1 MQFSCI
7 FFDIPQKSSTFA
19 DKLVRTCK
27 RAMCAMCAQITKST
41 GDMTTSFGYVRV
53 AAAVPHMRVAD
64 CQYNASE
71 IKKQITEAVQEG
83 VQVVCFPE
91 LSITGYTCADLFFTQ
106 QLQKDALSALEDVCT
121 FTRDLPIIVLVGA
134 PLKVDNN
141 LYNCAFVITDGEV
154 VGVVPKINLPNT
166 GEFYEKRW
174 FSSGRDV
181 LENNVN
187 SIRPRIPTIELWG
200 NDVPFGIDLLF
211 TTKDYSFGI
220 ELCEDL
226 WSPLPASTQLAIQ
239 GAEIIFNLSSSNC
252 VTGKHAF
259 RQRMITQ
266 QSARVHC
273 GYVYTSSGI
282 GESTTDIVFSGS
294 TYIAENGEMLEIG
307 ERFQMESSMIIS
319 EIDVERLRIDRQ
331 RNTNFTHDKHGQFR
345 HVQVAPLDEAI
356 GNEAIRR
363 EARDNGPL
371 HRHFTQTPFLPKKKE
386 SDEYCEDVLNLQ
398 VHGLLRRWQHTH
410 TESLVIGISGGLDST
425 LALIVSVLAADRLG
439 YNRSQVIGVT
449 MPGFGTSDRTYSN
462 AIAMME
468 ELGISIHEIPIRDM
482 ATQHLN
488 DIGHDLDNHD
498 ITYENAQ
505 ARIRTLV
512 LMDLANKYNG
522 LVVGTGD
529 MSELAL
535 GWATYCGDQMS
546 MYGVNAGVPKTL
558 VRYLVRYAAENIFG
572 ERLREILMDVI
583 DTPVSPELLPTDDEG
598 NIAQITE
605 DKVGPYELH
614 DFFLYYFLRYGFTRE
629 KIAFMA
635 SMAFD
640 GVYSEEAI
648 EHWLSLFM
656 RRFFTQQFKRS
667 CLPDGPKVVG
677 VSLSPRGDWRM
688 PSDVAI
694 N

>member
-1 MQFSCI
+1 
-7 FFDIPQKSSTFA
+7 
-19 DKLVRTCK
+19 
-27 RAMCAMCAQITKST
+27 
-41 GDMTTSFGYVRV
+41 MTTSFGYVRV
-53 AAAVPHMRVAD
+53 AAAVPQMRVAD

-71 IKKQITEAVQEG
+71 IKKQITEAIHEG
-83 VQVVCFPE
+83 VQVICFPE

-106 QLQKDALSALEDVCT
+106 QLQKDALAALEDVCA
-121 FTRDLPIIVLVGA
+121 FTRDLPIIVLIGA

-141 LYNCAFVITDGEV
+141 LYNCAFVMTDGDV
-154 VGVVPKINLPNT
+154 IGVVPKINLPNT

-200 NDVPFGIDLLF
+200 NDIPFGIDLLF
-211 TTKDYSFGI
+211 TTKDYCFGI

-294 TYIAENGEMLEIG
+294 TYIAENGDMLEIG
-307 ERFQMESSMIIS
+307 DRFQLESNMIIS

-331 RNTNFTHDKHGQFR
+331 RNTNFTHDKHGHYR
-345 HVQVAPLDEAI
+345 HIQVAPLERSLEDSSAYSLEFRDE
-356 GNEAIRR
+356 
-363 EARDNGPL
+363 GPL
-371 HRHFTQTPFLPKKKE
+371 HRHFTKTPFLPKKKE

-410 TESLVIGISGGLDST
+410 AESLVIGISGGLDST

-439 YNRSQVIGVT
+439 YSRSQVIGVT
-449 MPGFGTSDRTYSN
+449 MPSFGTSDRTYNN
-462 AIAMME
+462 AIQMME
-468 ELGISIHEIPIRDM
+468 ELGVSMHEIPIREM
-482 ATQHLN
+482 ATQHLQ
-488 DIGHDLDNHD
+488 DIGHDINTHD

-535 GWATYCGDQMS
+535 GWATYCGDHMS
-546 MYGVNAGVPKTL
+546 MYGVNAGIPKTL
-558 VRYLVRYAAENIFG
+558 VRYMVRYAAENIFA
-572 ERLREILMDVI
+572 ERLREILLDII
-583 DTPVSPELLPTDDEG
+583 DTPVSPELLPTDEEG

-614 DFFLYYFLRYGFTRE
+614 DFFMYYFLRYGFTRE

-640 GVYSEEAI
+640 GVYTNEVI
-648 EHWLSLFM
+648 NHWLGIFM

-688 PSDVAI
+688 PSDASVKV
-694 N
+694 

>member
-1 MQFSCI
+1 M
-7 FFDIPQKSSTFA
+7 K
-19 DKLVRTCK
+19 KH
-27 RAMCAMCAQITKST
+27 
-41 GDMTTSFGYVRV
+41 FGYVRV
-53 AAAVPHMRVAD
+53 AAAVPHLRVAD
-64 CQYNASE
+64 CQYNATE
-71 IKKQITEAVQEG
+71 IKKQITEAMQEG
-83 VQVVCFPE
+83 VEVVCFPE
-91 LSITGYTCADLFFTQ
+91 LSVTGYTCADLFFTQ
-106 QLQKDALSALEDVCT
+106 QLQKNALAALEDICAY
-121 FTRDLPIIVLVGA
+121 TRNLPIIVLVGA

-141 LYNCAFVITDGEV
+141 LYNCAFVMTDGEV

-181 LENNVN
+181 LEHNVN

-200 NDVPFGIDLLF
+200 SDVPFGIDLLF
-211 TTKDYSFGI
+211 ATKDYSFGI
-220 ELCEDL
+220 EICEDL

-252 VTGKHAF
+252 VTGKHEF

-294 TYIAENGEMLEIG
+294 TYIAENGDMLEIG
-307 ERFQMESSMIIS
+307 DRFQMESSMIIS

-331 RNTNFTHDKHGQFR
+331 RNTNFTHDKYGHYR
-345 HVQVAPLDEAI
+345 HIQVAPLDEAI
-356 GNEAIRR
+356 GDEAIGD
-363 EARDNGPL
+363 EARDKGPL
-371 HRHFTQTPFLPKKKE
+371 HRHFTKTPFLPKRKD
-386 SDEYCEDVLNLQ
+386 SDAYCEDVLNLQ

-410 TESLVIGISGGLDST
+410 AQSLVIGISGGLDST
-425 LALIVSVLAADRLG
+425 LALLVCVLAADRLG
-439 YNRSQVIGVT
+439 YHRSQIIGVT
-449 MPGFGTSDRTYSN
+449 MPGFGTSNRTYTN

-468 ELGISIHEIPIRDM
+468 QLGISIHEIPIRDI
-482 ATQHLN
+482 ATQHLQ
-488 DIGHDLDNHD
+488 DIGHDIDARD

-512 LMDLANKYNG
+512 LMDMANKYNG

-558 VRYLVRYAAENIFG
+558 VRYIVQYAAENIFG
-572 ERLREILMDVI
+572 EETRAILMDIVA
-583 DTPVSPELLPTDDEG
+583 TPVSPELLPTDEEG

-614 DFFLYYFLRYGFTRE
+614 DFFMYYFLRYGFTRE

-635 SMAFD
+635 GIAFEN
-640 GVYSEEAI
+640 VYEQEVI
-648 EHWLSLFM
+648 DHWLDVFM

-677 VSLSPRGDWRM
+677 VSLSPRGDLRM
-688 PSDVAI
+688 PSDV
-694 N
+694 NCTF

>member
-1 MQFSCI
+1 MN
-7 FFDIPQKSSTFA
+7 
-19 DKLVRTCK
+19 
-27 RAMCAMCAQITKST
+27 
-41 GDMTTSFGYVRV
+41 FGYVRV

-64 CQYNASE
+64 CQYNAAA
-71 IKKQITEAVQEG
+71 IKKQITEAVEEG
-83 VQVVCFPE
+83 VEVICFPE

-106 QLQKDALSALEDVCT
+106 QLQKDALCALEDVCAY
-121 FTRDLPIIVLVGA
+121 TRNLPIIVLVGA

-141 LYNCAFVITDGEV
+141 LYNCAFVMTDGDV

-200 NDVPFGIDLLF
+200 TDVPFGIDLLF
-211 TTKDYSFGI
+211 ATKDYSFGI
-220 ELCEDL
+220 EICEDL

-307 ERFQMESSMIIS
+307 ERFQMASSMIIS
-319 EIDVERLRIDRQ
+319 EIDVERMRIDRQ
-331 RNTNFTHDKHGQFR
+331 RNTNFTHDKHGHFR
-345 HVQVAPLDEAI
+345 HIQVAPLEAM
-356 GNEAIRR
+356 RQDDR
-363 EARDNGPL
+363 STGPV
-371 HRHFTQTPFLPKKKE
+371 HRHFTKTPFLPKKRDSE
-386 SDEYCEDVLNLQ
+386 DYCEDVLNLQ
-398 VHGLLRRWQHTH
+398 MHGLLHRWQHTKA
-410 TESLVIGISGGLDST
+410 ESLVIGISGGLDST

-439 YNRSQVIGVT
+439 YSRSQVLGVT
-449 MPGFGTSDRTYSN
+449 MPGFGTSGRTYNN
-462 AIAMME
+462 ALALME
-468 ELGISIHEIPIRDM
+468 ELGVSIHEVPIRDM
-482 ATQHLN
+482 ATQHLQ
-488 DIGHDLDNHD
+488 DIGHDLDTHD

-535 GWATYCGDQMS
+535 GWATYCGDHMS

-558 VRYLVRYAAENIFG
+558 VRYMVRYAAENIFG
-572 ERLREILMDVI
+572 ERLREILLDVI
-583 DTPVSPELLPTDDEG
+583 DTPVSPELLPTDEEG

-614 DFFLYYFLRYGFTRE
+614 DFFMYYYLRYGFTRE
-629 KIAFMA
+629 KIAYMA
-635 SMAFD
+635 CLAFE
-640 GVYSEEAI
+640 GMYSEEVI
-648 EHWLSLFM
+648 EHWLSVFM

-677 VSLSPRGDWRM
+677 VSLSPRGDLRM
-688 PSDVAI
+688 PSDVCI
-694 N
+694 

>member
-1 MQFSCI
+1 
-7 FFDIPQKSSTFA
+7 
-19 DKLVRTCK
+19 
-27 RAMCAMCAQITKST
+27 
-41 GDMTTSFGYVRV
+41 MTTNFGYVRV
-53 AAAVPHMRVAD
+53 AAAVPRMRVAD
-64 CQYNASE
+64 CQYNAEE
-71 IKKQITEAVQEG
+71 IKKQIIEATQEG

-91 LSITGYTCADLFFTQ
+91 LSLTGYTCADLFFTQ
-106 QLQKDALSALEDVCT
+106 QLQKDALNALEDVCAS
-121 FTRDLPIIVLVGA
+121 TRDLPIIVLVGA

-141 LYNCAFVITDGEV
+141 LYNCAFVMTDGEV
-154 VGVVPKINLPNT
+154 IGVVPKINLPNT

-187 SIRPRIPTIELWG
+187 SIHPRIPTIELWG

-211 TTKDYSFGI
+211 ATKDYSFGI
-220 ELCEDL
+220 EICEDL

-294 TYIAENGEMLEIG
+294 TYIAENGDMLEIG
-307 ERFQMESSMIIS
+307 DRFQLESSMIIS

-331 RNTNFTHDKHGQFR
+331 RNTNFTHDKHGHYR
-345 HVQVAPLDEAI
+345 HINVAPLEAEN
-356 GNEAIRR
+356 G
-363 EARDNGPL
+363 GPL
-371 HRHFTQTPFLPKKKE
+371 HRHFTKTPFLPKRKE
-386 SDEYCEDVLNLQ
+386 SLEYCEDVLNLQ

-410 TESLVIGISGGLDST
+410 AESLVIGISGGLDST

-439 YNRSQVIGVT
+439 YSRSQVIGAT
-449 MPGFGTSDRTYSN
+449 MPGFGTSGRTYNN
-462 AIAMME
+462 ALAMME
-468 ELGISIHEIPIRDM
+468 ELGVSIHEIPIREM
-482 ATQHLN
+482 AIQHLN
-488 DIGHDLDNHD
+488 DIGHDLNNHD

-512 LMDLANKYNG
+512 LMDMANKYNG

-535 GWATYCGDQMS
+535 GWATYCGDHMS

-572 ERLREILMDVI
+572 ERLREILLDVI
-583 DTPVSPELLPTDDEG
+583 DTPVSPELLPTDDNG

-614 DFFLYYFLRYGFTRE
+614 DFFMYYFLRYGFTRE
-629 KIAFMA
+629 KIAYMA
-635 SMAFD
+635 TIAFD
-640 GVYSEEAI
+640 GQYTEEEI
-648 EHWLSLFM
+648 KHWLGMFM
-656 RRFFTQQFKRS
+656 RRFYTQQFKRS

-677 VSLSPRGDWRM
+677 VSLSPRGDLRM
-688 PSDVAI
+688 PSDASIIV
-694 N
+694 

>member
-1 MQFSCI
+1 MA
-7 FFDIPQKSSTFA
+7 TN
-19 DKLVRTCK
+19 
-27 RAMCAMCAQITKST
+27 
-41 GDMTTSFGYVRV
+41 FGYVRV

-64 CQYNASE
+64 CKYNASQ
-71 IKKQITEAVQEG
+71 IKEQITEAVREG
-83 VQVVCFPE
+83 VDVVCFPE

-106 QLQKDALSALEDVCT
+106 QLQKNALSMLEEVCAY
-121 FTRDLPIIVLVGA
+121 TRNLPIIVLVGA

-141 LYNCAFVITDGEV
+141 LYNCAFVMTDGEV

-181 LENNVN
+181 LEHTSN

-211 TTKDYSFGI
+211 TTNHYSFGI

-294 TYIAENGEMLEIG
+294 TYIAENGDMLEIG

-371 HRHFTQTPFLPKKKE
+371 HRHFTKTPFLPKRKE
-386 SDEYCEDVLNLQ
+386 SVEYCEDVLNLQ
-398 VHGLLRRWQHTH
+398 MHGLLRRWQHTH
-410 TESLVIGISGGLDST
+410 VDSLIIGISGGLDST

-439 YNRSQVIGVT
+439 YSRSQVIGVT
-449 MPGFGTSDRTYSN
+449 MPGFGTSNRTYHN
-462 AIAMME
+462 ALAMME
-468 ELGISIHEIPIRDM
+468 ELGISMHEVPIRDM
-482 ATQHLN
+482 TIQHLN
-488 DIGHDLDNHD
+488 DIHHDIDARD

-512 LMDLANKYNG
+512 LMDMANKYNG

-535 GWATYCGDQMS
+535 GWATYNGDHMS
-546 MYGVNAGVPKTL
+546 MYGVNAGIPKTL
-558 VRYLVRYAAENIFG
+558 VRYMVRYAAENIFS
-572 ERLREILMDVI
+572 ERMREILLDVI
-583 DTPVSPELLPTDDEG
+583 DTPVSPELLPTDNEG

-614 DFFLYYFLRYGFTRE
+614 DFFMYYFLRYGFTNE
-629 KIAFMA
+629 KIAYMA
-635 SMAFD
+635 TIAFD
-640 GVYSEEAI
+640 GQYTEEEI
-648 EHWLSLFM
+648 KHWLGIFM
-656 RRFFTQQFKRS
+656 RRFYTQQFKRS

-677 VSLSPRGDWRM
+677 VSLSPRGDLRM
-688 PSDVAI
+688 PSDASIIV
-694 N
+694 

>member
-1 MQFSCI
+1 
-7 FFDIPQKSSTFA
+7 
-19 DKLVRTCK
+19 
-27 RAMCAMCAQITKST
+27 
-41 GDMTTSFGYVRV
+41 MTTSFGYVRV
-53 AAAVPHMRVAD
+53 AAAVPQMRVAD

-71 IKKQITEAVQEG
+71 IKKQITEAIHEG
-83 VQVVCFPE
+83 VQVICFPE

-106 QLQKDALSALEDVCT
+106 QLQKDALAALEDVCA

-141 LYNCAFVITDGEV
+141 LYNCAFVMTDGDV
-154 VGVVPKINLPNT
+154 IGVVPKINLPNT

-200 NDVPFGIDLLF
+200 NDIPFGIDLLF
-211 TTKDYSFGI
+211 TTKDYCFGI

-294 TYIAENGEMLEIG
+294 TYIAENGDMLEIG
-307 ERFQMESSMIIS
+307 DRFQLESNMIIS

-331 RNTNFTHDKHGQFR
+331 RNTNFTHDKHGHYR
-345 HVQVAPLDEAI
+345 HIQVAPLERSLEDGSAYSLEFRDE
-356 GNEAIRR
+356 
-363 EARDNGPL
+363 GPL
-371 HRHFTQTPFLPKKKE
+371 HRHFTKTPFLPNKKE

-410 TESLVIGISGGLDST
+410 AESLVIGISGGLDST

-439 YNRSQVIGVT
+439 YSRSQVIGVT
-449 MPGFGTSDRTYSN
+449 MPGFGTSDRTYNN
-462 AIAMME
+462 AIQMME
-468 ELGISIHEIPIRDM
+468 ELGVSMHEIPIREM
-482 ATQHLN
+482 ATQHLQ
-488 DIGHDLDNHD
+488 DIGHDINTHD

-535 GWATYCGDQMS
+535 GWATYCGDHMS
-546 MYGVNAGVPKTL
+546 MYGVNAGIPKTL
-558 VRYLVRYAAENIFG
+558 VRYIVRYAAENIFA
-572 ERLREILMDVI
+572 ERLREILLDII
-583 DTPVSPELLPTDDEG
+583 DTPVSPELLPTDEEG

-614 DFFLYYFLRYGFTRE
+614 DFFMYYFLRYGFTRE

-640 GVYSEEAI
+640 GVYTNEVI
-648 EHWLSLFM
+648 NHWLDVFM

-688 PSDVAI
+688 PSDASVKV
-694 N
+694 

>member
-1 MQFSCI
+1 M
-7 FFDIPQKSSTFA
+7 KTN
-19 DKLVRTCK
+19 
-27 RAMCAMCAQITKST
+27 
-41 GDMTTSFGYVRV
+41 FGYVRV
-53 AAAVPHMRVAD
+53 AAAVPQMRVAD
-64 CQYNASE
+64 CHYNATE
-71 IKKQITEAVQEG
+71 IKQQISAAQQEG
-83 VQVVCFPE
+83 VEVVCFPE

-106 QLQKDALSALEDVCT
+106 QLQKDALSALENVCAY
-121 FTRDLPIIVLVGA
+121 TRNLPIIVIVGA

-141 LYNCAFVITDGEV
+141 LYNCAFVMTDGEV

-181 LENNVN
+181 LEHNVN
-187 SIRPRIPTIELWG
+187 SIRPRIPTVELWG

-211 TTKDYSFGI
+211 ATKDYSFGI
-220 ELCEDL
+220 EICEDL

-239 GAEIIFNLSSSNC
+239 GAEIIFNPSSSNC
-252 VTGKHAF
+252 VTGKHTF

-294 TYIAENGEMLEIG
+294 TYIAENGDMLEIG

-331 RNTNFTHDKHGQFR
+331 RNTNFTHDKHGHYR
-345 HVQVAPLDEAI
+345 HIQVAPLERISENGSAYSLEFRGD
-356 GNEAIRR
+356 
-363 EARDNGPL
+363 GPL
-371 HRHFTQTPFLPKKKE
+371 HRHFTKTPFLPKKKE
-386 SDEYCEDVLNLQ
+386 SEAYCEDVFNLQ
-398 VHGLLRRWQHTH
+398 VHGLLRRWKHTH
-410 TESLVIGISGGLDST
+410 AESLVIGISGGLDST
-425 LALIVSVLAADRLG
+425 LALLVCVLAADRLG
-439 YNRSQVIGVT
+439 YHREQVIGVT
-449 MPGFGTSDRTYSN
+449 MPGFGTSGRTYNN
-462 AIAMME
+462 AIALME
-468 ELGISIHEIPIRDM
+468 QLGISIHEIPIREM
-482 ATQHLN
+482 ATQHLQ
-488 DIGHDLDNHD
+488 DIGHDINQHD

-512 LMDLANKYNG
+512 LMDMANKYNG

-558 VRYLVRYAAENIFG
+558 VRYMVHYAAENLFG
-572 ERLREILMDVI
+572 EEIRNILLDII
-583 DTPVSPELLPTDDEG
+583 DTPVSPELLPTDENG

-614 DFFLYYFLRYGFTRE
+614 DFFMYYFLRYGFTRE
-629 KIAFMA
+629 KISFMA
-635 SMAFD
+635 GIAFD
-640 GVYSEEAI
+640 DVYEQEVI
-648 EHWLSLFM
+648 DHWLDVFM
-656 RRFFTQQFKRS
+656 RRFITQQFKRS

-688 PSDVAI
+688 PSDASFSV
-694 N
+694 

>member
-1 MQFSCI
+1 M
-7 FFDIPQKSSTFA
+7 KTN
-19 DKLVRTCK
+19 
-27 RAMCAMCAQITKST
+27 
-41 GDMTTSFGYVRV
+41 FGYVRV
-53 AAAVPHMRVAD
+53 AAAVPQMRVAD
-64 CQYNASE
+64 CHYNATE
-71 IKKQITEAVQEG
+71 IKQQISAAQQEG
-83 VQVVCFPE
+83 VEVVCFPE

-106 QLQKDALSALEDVCT
+106 QLQKDALSALENVCAY
-121 FTRDLPIIVLVGA
+121 TRNLPIIVIVGA

-141 LYNCAFVITDGEV
+141 LYNCAFVMTDGEV

-181 LENNVN
+181 LEHNVN
-187 SIRPRIPTIELWG
+187 SIRPRIPTVELWG

-211 TTKDYSFGI
+211 ATKDYSFGI
-220 ELCEDL
+220 EICEDL

-239 GAEIIFNLSSSNC
+239 GAEIIFNPSSSNC
-252 VTGKHAF
+252 VTGKHTF

-294 TYIAENGEMLEIG
+294 TYIAENGDMLEIG

-331 RNTNFTHDKHGQFR
+331 RNTNFTHDKHGHYR
-345 HVQVAPLDEAI
+345 HIQVAPLERISEDGSAYSLEFR
-356 GNEAIRR
+356 GE
-363 EARDNGPL
+363 GPL
-371 HRHFTQTPFLPKKKE
+371 HRHFTKTPFLPKKKE
-386 SDEYCEDVLNLQ
+386 SEAYCEDVFNLQ
-398 VHGLLRRWQHTH
+398 VHGLLRRWKHTH
-410 TESLVIGISGGLDST
+410 AESLVIGISGGLDST
-425 LALIVSVLAADRLG
+425 LALLVCVLAADRLG
-439 YNRSQVIGVT
+439 YHREQVIGVT
-449 MPGFGTSDRTYSN
+449 MPGFGTSGRTYNN
-462 AIAMME
+462 AIALME
-468 ELGISIHEIPIRDM
+468 QLGISIHEIPIREM
-482 ATQHLN
+482 ATQHLQ
-488 DIGHDLDNHD
+488 DIGHDINQHD

-512 LMDLANKYNG
+512 LMDMANKYNG

-558 VRYLVRYAAENIFG
+558 VRYMVHYAAENLFG
-572 ERLREILMDVI
+572 EEIRNILLDII
-583 DTPVSPELLPTDDEG
+583 DTPVSPELLPTDENG

-614 DFFLYYFLRYGFTRE
+614 DFFMYYFLRYGFTRE
-629 KIAFMA
+629 KISFMA
-635 SMAFD
+635 GIAFED
-640 GVYSEEAI
+640 VYEQEVI
-648 EHWLSLFM
+648 DHWLGVFM

-688 PSDVAI
+688 PSDASF
-694 N
+694 

>member
-1 MQFSCI
+1 M
-7 FFDIPQKSSTFA
+7 KTH
-19 DKLVRTCK
+19 
-27 RAMCAMCAQITKST
+27 
-41 GDMTTSFGYVRV
+41 FGYVRV

-64 CQYNASE
+64 CQYNAAE
-71 IKKQITEAVQEG
+71 IKKQITEAVHEG
-83 VQVVCFPE
+83 VEVVCFPE

-106 QLQKDALSALEDVCT
+106 QLQKNALAALEDVCAY
-121 FTRDLPIIVLVGA
+121 TRDLPIIVLVGA

-141 LYNCAFVITDGEV
+141 LYNCAFVMTDGEV

-181 LENNVN
+181 LEHNVN

-200 NDVPFGIDLLF
+200 NEVPFGIDLLF
-211 TTKDYSFGI
+211 ATKDYSFGI
-220 ELCEDL
+220 EICEDL

-252 VTGKHAF
+252 VTGKHEF

-294 TYIAENGEMLEIG
+294 TYIAENGDMLEIG
-307 ERFQMESSMIIS
+307 DRFQMESSMIIS

-331 RNTNFTHDKHGQFR
+331 RNTNFTHDKYGHYR
-345 HVQVAPLDEAI
+345 HIQVAPLDEEIGDGAI
-356 GNEAIRR
+356 GK
-363 EARDNGPL
+363 GPL
-371 HRHFTQTPFLPKKKE
+371 HRHFTKTPFLPKRKD
-386 SDEYCEDVLNLQ
+386 SDLYCEDVLNLQ
-398 VHGLLRRWQHTH
+398 TYGLLRRWQHTH
-410 TESLVIGISGGLDST
+410 AQSLVIGISGGLDST
-425 LALIVSVLAADRLG
+425 LALLVCVLAADRLG
-439 YNRSQVIGVT
+439 YHRSQIIGVT
-449 MPGFGTSDRTYSN
+449 MPGFGTSNRTYNN
-462 AIAMME
+462 AIALME
-468 ELGISIHEIPIRDM
+468 QLGISIHEIPIRDM

-488 DIGHDLDNHD
+488 DIGHDIDARD

-512 LMDLANKYNG
+512 LMDMANKYNG

-558 VRYLVRYAAENIFG
+558 VRYIVQYAAENIFG
-572 ERLREILMDVI
+572 DETRAILTDIVA
-583 DTPVSPELLPTDDEG
+583 TPVSPELLPTDEEG

-614 DFFLYYFLRYGFTRE
+614 DFFMYYFLRYGFTRE

-635 SMAFD
+635 GIAFEN
-640 GVYSEEAI
+640 VYEQEVI
-648 EHWLSLFM
+648 DHWLDVFM
-656 RRFFTQQFKRS
+656 HRFFTQQFKRS

-677 VSLSPRGDWRM
+677 VSLSPRGDLRM
-688 PSDVAI
+688 PSDV
-694 N
+694 NCLF

>member
-1 MQFSCI
+1 
-7 FFDIPQKSSTFA
+7 
-19 DKLVRTCK
+19 
-27 RAMCAMCAQITKST
+27 
-41 GDMTTSFGYVRV
+41 MTTNFGYVRV

-64 CQYNASE
+64 CQYNAAE

-83 VQVVCFPE
+83 VEVVCFPE

-106 QLQKDALSALEDVCT
+106 QLQKDALSALEEVCA
-121 FTRDLPIIVLVGA
+121 FTRNLPIIVLIGA

-141 LYNCAFVITDGEV
+141 LYNCAFVMTDGDV
-154 VGVVPKINLPNT
+154 VGVVPKVNLPNT

-211 TTKDYSFGI
+211 TTRNYSFGI
-220 ELCEDL
+220 EICEDL

-252 VTGKHAF
+252 VTGKHTF

-307 ERFQMESSMIIS
+307 ERFQMNSSMIIS

-331 RNTNFTHDKHGQFR
+331 RNTNFTHDKHGHYR
-345 HVQVAPLDEAI
+345 HIHVAPLERSIEDGSAYSL
-356 GNEAIRR
+356 
-363 EARDNGPL
+363 EARGEGPM
-371 HRHFTQTPFLPKKKE
+371 HRHFTKTPFLPKKKE
-386 SDEYCEDVLNLQ
+386 SDDYCEDVLNLQ

-410 TESLVIGISGGLDST
+410 AESLVIGISGGLDST

-449 MPGFGTSDRTYSN
+449 MPGFGTSDRTYQN
-462 AIAMME
+462 ALAMME
-468 ELGISIHEIPIRDM
+468 ELGVSIHEVPIRDM
-482 ATQHLN
+482 ATQHLH
-488 DIGHDLDNHD
+488 DIGHDLQNHD

-512 LMDLANKYNG
+512 LMNLANKYNG

-535 GWATYCGDQMS
+535 GWATYCGDHMS

-558 VRYLVRYAAENIFG
+558 VRYMVRYAAENIFG

-583 DTPVSPELLPTDDEG
+583 ATPVSPELLPTDEEG

-614 DFFLYYFLRYGFTRE
+614 DFFMYYYLRYGFTRE
-629 KIAFMA
+629 KIAYMA
-635 SMAFD
+635 TLAFD
-640 GVYSEEAI
+640 GVYTEEVI
-648 EHWLSLFM
+648 QHWLSVFM

-677 VSLSPRGDWRM
+677 VSLSPRGDLRM

>member
-1 MQFSCI
+1 M
-7 FFDIPQKSSTFA
+7 
-19 DKLVRTCK
+19 
-27 RAMCAMCAQITKST
+27 
-41 GDMTTSFGYVRV
+41 TSFGYVRV

-141 LYNCAFVITDGEV
+141 LYNCAFVMTDGEV

-345 HVQVAPLDEAI
+345 HVQVAPLELGLEDGATRLQD
-356 GNEAIRR
+356 A
-363 EARDNGPL
+363 ALLDNGRPMGYGEGPL
-371 HRHFTQTPFLPKKKE
+371 HRHFTQTPFLPKKKD

-425 LALIVSVLAADRLG
+425 LALIISVLAADRLG

-462 AIAMME
+462 ALAMME
-468 ELGISIHEIPIRDM
+468 ELGISIHEISIRDM
-482 ATQHLN
+482 AIQHLN

-572 ERLREILMDVI
+572 ERLRDILMDVI

-648 EHWLSLFM
+648 EHWLSVFM
-656 RRFFTQQFKRS
+656 HRFFTQQFKRS

>member
-1 MQFSCI
+1 
-7 FFDIPQKSSTFA
+7 
-19 DKLVRTCK
+19 
-27 RAMCAMCAQITKST
+27 
-41 GDMTTSFGYVRV
+41 MTTSFGYVRV

-71 IKKQITEAVQEG
+71 IKKQITEAVKEG

-106 QLQKDALSALEDVCT
+106 QLQKDALIALEDVCA
-121 FTRDLPIIVLVGA
+121 FTRDLPIIILVGA

-141 LYNCAFVITDGEV
+141 LYNCAFVMTDGEV
-154 VGVVPKINLPNT
+154 IGVVPKINLPNT

-211 TTKDYSFGI
+211 TTRDYSFGI
-220 ELCEDL
+220 EICEDL

-252 VTGKHAF
+252 VTGKHIF

-331 RNTNFTHDKHGQFR
+331 RNTNFTHDKHGHYR
-345 HVQVAPLDEAI
+345 HINVAPLELGLEDT
-356 GNEAIRR
+356 
-363 EARDNGPL
+363 RDTSYNLELRGEGPL
-371 HRHFTQTPFLPKKKE
+371 HRHFTKTPFLPKKKE
-386 SDEYCEDVLNLQ
+386 SDAYCEDVLNLQ
-398 VHGLLRRWQHTH
+398 VHGLLRRWEHTKA
-410 TESLVIGISGGLDST
+410 ESLVVGISGGLDST
-425 LALIVSVLAADRLG
+425 LALIVSILAADRLG
-439 YNRSQVIGVT
+439 YSRSQVIGVT
-449 MPGFGTSDRTYSN
+449 MPGFGTSDRTYNN
-462 AIAMME
+462 AIEMME
-468 ELGISIHEIPIRDM
+468 ELGISIHEIPIREM
-482 ATQHLN
+482 ATQHLS
-488 DIGHDLDNHD
+488 DIGHDINNHD

-512 LMDLANKYNG
+512 LMDMANKYNG

-535 GWATYCGDQMS
+535 GWATYCGDHMS

-558 VRYLVRYAAENIFG
+558 VRYMVRYAAENIFG

-583 DTPVSPELLPTDDEG
+583 DTPVSPELLPTDDNG

-635 SMAFD
+635 SIAFD
-640 GVYSEEAI
+640 GVYSEEVI
-648 EHWLSLFM
+648 NRWLDVFM
-656 RRFFTQQFKRS
+656 RRFFTHQFKRS

-677 VSLSPRGDWRM
+677 VSLSPRGDLRM

>member
-1 MQFSCI
+1 MN
-7 FFDIPQKSSTFA
+7 TN
-19 DKLVRTCK
+19 
-27 RAMCAMCAQITKST
+27 
-41 GDMTTSFGYVRV
+41 FGYVRV

-83 VQVVCFPE
+83 VEVVCFPE

-106 QLQKDALSALEDVCT
+106 QLQRDALTALEEVCAY
-121 FTRDLPIIVLVGA
+121 TRNLPIIVLVGA

-141 LYNCAFVITDGEV
+141 LYNCAFVFTDGDV

-181 LENNVN
+181 LEHNVN

-200 NDVPFGIDLLF
+200 TDVPFGIDLLF
-211 TTKDYSFGI
+211 ATKDYSFGI
-220 ELCEDL
+220 EICEDL

-239 GAEIIFNLSSSNC
+239 GAEIIFNPSSSNC
-252 VTGKHAF
+252 VTGKHQF

-294 TYIAENGEMLEIG
+294 TYIAENGEMLKIG
-307 ERFQMESSMIIS
+307 DRFQMDSSMIIS

-331 RNTNFTHDKHGQFR
+331 RNTNFTHDKHGHYR
-345 HVQVAPLDEAI
+345 HIQVAPLERSLEDGASAYGLEFKSK
-356 GNEAIRR
+356 E
-363 EARDNGPL
+363 GPW
-371 HRHFTQTPFLPKKKE
+371 HRHFTKTPFLPKRQN
-386 SDEYCEDVLNLQ
+386 SDEYCEDVLSLQ
-398 VHGLLRRWQHTH
+398 ANGLLRRWQHTH
-410 TESLVIGISGGLDST
+410 AESLVIGISGGLDST
-425 LALIVSVLAADRLG
+425 LALLVCVLAADRLG
-439 YNRSQVIGVT
+439 YRREQVIGVT
-449 MPGFGTSDRTYSN
+449 MPGFGTSNRTYSN
-462 AIAMME
+462 AIALME
-468 ELGISIHEIPIRDM
+468 QLGVSIHEIPIRDM
-482 ATQHLN
+482 ATQHLQ
-488 DIGHDLDNHD
+488 DIGHDINQHD

-512 LMDLANKYNG
+512 LMDMANKYNG

-546 MYGVNAGVPKTL
+546 MYGVNAGIPKTL
-558 VRYLVRYAAENIFG
+558 VRYIVQYAAENIFG
-572 ERLREILMDVI
+572 EETRKILLDIV
-583 DTPVSPELLPTDDEG
+583 DTPVSPELLPTDEEG

-635 SMAFD
+635 GIAFE
-640 GVYSEEAI
+640 GVYEQDVI
-648 EHWLSLFM
+648 EHWLGVFM

-688 PSDVAI
+688 PSDVAAPGGL
-694 N
+694 

>member
-1 MQFSCI
+1 M
-7 FFDIPQKSSTFA
+7 KTH
-19 DKLVRTCK
+19 
-27 RAMCAMCAQITKST
+27 
-41 GDMTTSFGYVRV
+41 FGYVRV

-64 CQYNASE
+64 CQYNATE
-71 IKKQITEAVQEG
+71 IKKQITEAMQEG
-83 VQVVCFPE
+83 VEVVCFPE

-106 QLQKDALSALEDVCT
+106 QLQKNALAALEDICAY
-121 FTRDLPIIVLVGA
+121 TRNLPIIVLVGA

-141 LYNCAFVITDGEV
+141 LYNCAFVMTDGEV

-181 LENNVN
+181 LEHNVN

-211 TTKDYSFGI
+211 ATKDYSFGI
-220 ELCEDL
+220 EICEDL

-252 VTGKHAF
+252 VTGKHEF

-294 TYIAENGEMLEIG
+294 TYIAENGDMLEIG
-307 ERFQMESSMIIS
+307 DRFQMESSMIIS

-331 RNTNFTHDKHGQFR
+331 RNTNFTHDKYGHYR
-345 HVQVAPLDEAI
+345 HIQVAPLESLES
-356 GNEAIRR
+356 NEYRGER
-363 EARDNGPL
+363 GPL
-371 HRHFTQTPFLPKKKE
+371 HRHFTKTPFLPKRKN
-386 SDEYCEDVLNLQ
+386 SDAYCEDVLSLQ
-398 VHGLLRRWQHTH
+398 THGLLRRWQHTH
-410 TESLVIGISGGLDST
+410 AQSLVIGISGGLDST
-425 LALIVSVLAADRLG
+425 LALLVCVLAADRLG
-439 YNRSQVIGVT
+439 YHRSQIIGVT
-449 MPGFGTSDRTYSN
+449 MPGFGTSNRTYTN
-462 AIAMME
+462 AIALME
-468 ELGISIHEIPIRDM
+468 QLGVSIHEIPIRDM
-482 ATQHLN
+482 ATQHLQ
-488 DIGHDLDNHD
+488 DIGHDIDARD

-512 LMDLANKYNG
+512 LMDMANKYNG
-522 LVVGTGD
+522 VVVGTGD

-558 VRYLVRYAAENIFG
+558 VRYIVQYAAENIFG
-572 ERLREILMDVI
+572 DETRAILHDIV
-583 DTPVSPELLPTDDEG
+583 DTPVSPELLPTDEKG

-614 DFFLYYFLRYGFTRE
+614 DFFMYYFLRYGFTRE

-635 SMAFD
+635 GIAFENIYEQ
-640 GVYSEEAI
+640 GVI
-648 EHWLSLFM
+648 DHWLDVFM

-667 CLPDGPKVVG
+667 CLPDGPKIVG
-677 VSLSPRGDWRM
+677 VSLSPRGDLRM
-688 PSDVAI
+688 PSDV
-694 N
+694 NCTF

>member
-1 MQFSCI
+1 MAS
-7 FFDIPQKSSTFA
+7 K
-19 DKLVRTCK
+19 
-27 RAMCAMCAQITKST
+27 
-41 GDMTTSFGYVRV
+41 FGYVRV

-64 CQYNASE
+64 CGYNASE
-71 IKKQITEAVQEG
+71 IKQQITEAVAEG
-83 VQVVCFPE
+83 IEVVCFPE

-106 QLQKDALSALEDVCT
+106 QLQKDALSALENVCS
-121 FTRDLPIIVLVGA
+121 FTRNLPIIVIVGA

-141 LYNCAFVITDGEV
+141 LYNCAFVMTDGEV

-181 LENNVN
+181 LEHNVN

-211 TTKDYSFGI
+211 ATKDYSFGI
-220 ELCEDL
+220 EICEDL

-239 GAEIIFNLSSSNC
+239 GAEIIFNPSSSNC
-252 VTGKHAF
+252 VTGKHQF

-294 TYIAENGEMLEIG
+294 TYIAENGEMLEMG
-307 ERFQMESSMIIS
+307 DRFQMESSMIIS

-331 RNTNFTHDKHGQFR
+331 RNTNFTHDKHGHYR
-345 HVQVAPLDEAI
+345 HIQVAPLERSVEDGGKTAYGLELK
-356 GNEAIRR
+356 GE
-363 EARDNGPL
+363 GPL
-371 HRHFTQTPFLPKKKE
+371 HRHFTKTPFLPKRKE
-386 SDEYCEDVLNLQ
+386 SDAYCEDVFSLQ
-398 VHGLLRRWQHTH
+398 THGLLRRWHHTH
-410 TESLVIGISGGLDST
+410 AESLVIGISGGLDST
-425 LALIVSVLAADRLG
+425 LALLVCVMAADRLG

-449 MPGFGTSDRTYSN
+449 MPGFGTSDRTYNN
-462 AIAMME
+462 AIALME
-468 ELGISIHEIPIRDM
+468 QLGVSIHEIPIRDM
-482 ATQHLN
+482 ATQHLQ
-488 DIGHDLDNHD
+488 DIGHNIDQHD

-546 MYGVNAGVPKTL
+546 MYGVNAGIPKTL
-558 VRYLVRYAAENIFG
+558 VRYLVQYAAENIFG
-572 ERLREILMDVI
+572 DDTRKILLDVV
-583 DTPVSPELLPTDDEG
+583 DTPVSPELLPTDENG

-614 DFFLYYFLRYGFTRE
+614 DFFMYYFLRYGFTRE

-635 SMAFD
+635 GLAFD
-640 GVYSEEAI
+640 GVYEPAVI
-648 EHWLSLFM
+648 DHWLGVFF

-688 PSDVAI
+688 PSDAGVTV
-694 N
+694 

>member
-1 MQFSCI
+1 M
-7 FFDIPQKSSTFA
+7 STN
-19 DKLVRTCK
+19 
-27 RAMCAMCAQITKST
+27 
-41 GDMTTSFGYVRV
+41 FGYVRV

-64 CQYNASE
+64 CQYNANE
-71 IKKQITEAVQEG
+71 IKKQITEAIKEG
-83 VQVVCFPE
+83 VQVICFPE

-106 QLQKDALSALEDVCT
+106 QLQRDALQALEQICAY
-121 FTRDLPIIVLVGA
+121 TRNLPIIVLVGA

-141 LYNCAFVITDGEV
+141 LYNCAFVMTDGDV

-181 LENNVN
+181 LEHNVN

-211 TTKDYSFGI
+211 ATKDYSFGI
-220 ELCEDL
+220 EICEDL

-294 TYIAENGEMLEIG
+294 TYIAENGDMLEIG
-307 ERFQMESSMIIS
+307 DRFQMESSMIIS

-331 RNTNFTHDKHGQFR
+331 RNTNFTHDKHGHYR
-345 HVQVAPLDEAI
+345 HIQVAPLERSLGDGSAYNLEFR
-356 GNEAIRR
+356 GE
-363 EARDNGPL
+363 GPL
-371 HRHFTQTPFLPKKKE
+371 HRHFTKTPFLPKKKE
-386 SDEYCEDVLNLQ
+386 SDAYCEDVLNLQ
-398 VHGLLRRWQHTH
+398 AHGLLRRWQHTH
-410 TESLVIGISGGLDST
+410 AQSLVIGISGGLDST
-425 LALIVSVLAADRLG
+425 LALLVCVLAADRLG
-439 YNRSQVIGVT
+439 YHRSQIIGVT
-449 MPGFGTSDRTYSN
+449 MPGFGTSNRTYTN
-462 AIAMME
+462 AIALME
-468 ELGISIHEIPIRDM
+468 QLGISIHEIPIREM

-488 DIGHDLDNHD
+488 DIGHDISVHD

-512 LMDLANKYNG
+512 LMDMANKYNG
-522 LVVGTGD
+522 IVVGTGD

-558 VRYLVRYAAENIFG
+558 VRYIVQYAAENIFG
-572 ERLREILMDVI
+572 EEIRKILMDIV
-583 DTPVSPELLPTDDEG
+583 DTPVSPELLPTDEEG

-635 SMAFD
+635 GIAFE
-640 GVYSEEAI
+640 GVYEQEVI
-648 EHWLSLFM
+648 DHWLNVFM

-667 CLPDGPKVVG
+667 CMPDGPKVVG

-688 PSDVAI
+688 PSDATLS
-694 N
+694 

>member
-1 MQFSCI
+1 
-7 FFDIPQKSSTFA
+7 
-19 DKLVRTCK
+19 
-27 RAMCAMCAQITKST
+27 
-41 GDMTTSFGYVRV
+41 MTTSFGYVRV
-53 AAAVPHMRVAD
+53 AAAVPQMRVAN

-106 QLQKDALSALEDVCT
+106 QLQKDALCALEKVCA
-121 FTRDLPIIVLVGA
+121 FTRNLPIIVLVGA

-141 LYNCAFVITDGEV
+141 LYNCAFVMTDGEV

-211 TTKDYSFGI
+211 ATKDYSFGI
-220 ELCEDL
+220 EICEDL

-307 ERFQMESSMIIS
+307 ERFQMASSMIIT

-331 RNTNFTHDKHGQFR
+331 RNTNFTHDKYGHYR
-345 HVQVAPLDEAI
+345 HIQVAPLDEA
-356 GNEAIRR
+356 
-363 EARDNGPL
+363 RDKGPL
-371 HRHFTQTPFLPKKKE
+371 HRHFTKTPFLPKRKD
-386 SDEYCEDVLNLQ
+386 SDAYCEDVLNLQ

-410 TESLVIGISGGLDST
+410 AQSLVIGISGGLDST
-425 LALIVSVLAADRLG
+425 LALLVCVLAADRLG
-439 YNRSQVIGVT
+439 YHRSQIIGVT
-449 MPGFGTSDRTYSN
+449 MPGFGTSNRTYTN

-468 ELGISIHEIPIRDM
+468 QLGISIHEIPIRDM
-482 ATQHLN
+482 ATQHLQ
-488 DIGHDLDNHD
+488 DIGHDVDARD

-512 LMDLANKYNG
+512 LMDMANKYNG

-558 VRYLVRYAAENIFG
+558 VRYIVQYAAENIFG
-572 ERLREILMDVI
+572 EETRAILMDIVA
-583 DTPVSPELLPTDDEG
+583 TPVSPELLPTDEEG

-614 DFFLYYFLRYGFTRE
+614 DFFMYYFLRYGFTRE

-635 SMAFD
+635 GIAFEN
-640 GVYSEEAI
+640 VYKQEVI
-648 EHWLSLFM
+648 DHWLDVFM

-677 VSLSPRGDWRM
+677 VSLSPRGDLRM
-688 PSDVAI
+688 PSDV
-694 N
+694 NCTF

>member
-1 MQFSCI
+1 MILFVYSRNFQYLCTLI
-7 FFDIPQKSSTFA
+7 LDNQGHK
-19 DKLVRTCK
+19 
-27 RAMCAMCAQITKST
+27 
-41 GDMTTSFGYVRV
+41 DMKTNFGYVRV
-53 AAAVPHMRVAD
+53 AAAVPQMRVAD
-64 CQYNASE
+64 CLFNAKE
-71 IKKQITEAVQEG
+71 IKKQITEAVEEG
-83 VQVVCFPE
+83 VEVICFPE
-91 LSITGYTCADLFFTQ
+91 LSLTGYTCADLFFTQ
-106 QLQKDALSALEDVCT
+106 KLQRDALTYLEEICN
-121 FTRDLPIIVLVGA
+121 FTRNLPIIVLVGA

-141 LYNCAFVITDGEV
+141 LYNCAFVMTDGDV

-220 ELCEDL
+220 EICEDL

-252 VTGKHAF
+252 VTGKHTF

-294 TYIAENGEMLEIG
+294 TYIAENGDMLEIG
-307 ERFQMESSMIIS
+307 ERFQMENSMIIS

-331 RNTNFTHDKHGQFR
+331 RNTNFTHDKHGHYR
-345 HVQVAPLDEAI
+345 HIQVAPLESTENSTNTYSLELK
-356 GNEAIRR
+356 GNG
-363 EARDNGPL
+363 GPL
-371 HRHFTQTPFLPKKKE
+371 HRHFTKTPFLPKRKD
-386 SDEYCEDVLNLQ
+386 SMEYCEDVLNLQ

-410 TESLVIGISGGLDST
+410 AETLVIGISGGLDST

-449 MPGFGTSDRTYSN
+449 MPGFGTSGRTYNN
-462 AIAMME
+462 AISMME
-468 ELGISIHEIPIRDM
+468 ELGVSIHEIPIRDM

-488 DIGHDLDNHD
+488 DIGHDIDTHD

-512 LMDLANKYNG
+512 LMNLANKYNG

-535 GWATYCGDQMS
+535 GWATYCGDHMS

-572 ERLREILMDVI
+572 ERLRNILMDVI
-583 DTPVSPELLPTDDEG
+583 DTPVSPELLPTDKDG

-614 DFFLYYFLRYGFTRE
+614 DFFMYYYLRYGFTRE

-635 SMAFD
+635 TLAFD
-640 GVYSEEAI
+640 GVYSEKVI
-648 EHWLSLFM
+648 NCWLDVFM

-677 VSLSPRGDWRM
+677 VSLSPRGDLRM
-688 PSDVAI
+688 PSDVSF
-694 N
+694 NN

>member
-1 MQFSCI
+1 MAS
-7 FFDIPQKSSTFA
+7 K
-19 DKLVRTCK
+19 
-27 RAMCAMCAQITKST
+27 
-41 GDMTTSFGYVRV
+41 FGYVRV

-64 CQYNASE
+64 CVYNASE
-71 IKKQITEAVQEG
+71 IKKQITEAVAEG
-83 VQVVCFPE
+83 IEVVCFPE

-106 QLQKDALSALEDVCT
+106 QLQRDALSALEDVCAY
-121 FTRDLPIIVLVGA
+121 TRNLPIIVLVGA

-141 LYNCAFVITDGEV
+141 LYNCAFVMTDGEV
-154 VGVVPKINLPNT
+154 VGVVPKVNLPNT

-181 LENNVN
+181 LEQNVN
-187 SIRPRIPTIELWG
+187 SIRPRIPLIELWG
-200 NDVPFGIDLLF
+200 TDVPFGIDLLF

-220 ELCEDL
+220 EICEDL
-226 WSPLPASTQLAIQ
+226 WSPLPVSTQLAIQ

-307 ERFQMESSMIIS
+307 ERFQMDSSMVIS

-331 RNTNFTHDKHGQFR
+331 RNTNFTHDKHGHYR
-345 HVQVAPLDEAI
+345 HIHVAPLERSLEDDSTYRLEF
-356 GNEAIRR
+356 
-363 EARDNGPL
+363 RDGGPM
-371 HRHFTQTPFLPKKKE
+371 HRHFTQTPFLPKKRE
-386 SDEYCEDVLNLQ
+386 SDAYCEDVLNLQ
-398 VHGLLRRWQHTH
+398 VHGLLRRWQHTKS
-410 TESLVIGISGGLDST
+410 ESLVIGISGGLDST

-449 MPGFGTSDRTYSN
+449 MPGFGTSGRTYNN
-462 AIAMME
+462 ALAMME
-468 ELGISIHEIPIRDM
+468 ELGVSIHEVPIREM

-488 DIGHDLDNHD
+488 DIGHDLETHD

-535 GWATYCGDQMS
+535 GWATYCGDHMS

-558 VRYLVRYAAENIFG
+558 VKYMVRYAAENIFG

-583 DTPVSPELLPTDDEG
+583 DTPVSPELLPTDEEG

-614 DFFLYYFLRYGFTRE
+614 DFFMYYYLRYGFTRE
-629 KIAFMA
+629 KIAYMA
-635 SMAFD
+635 GMAFD
-640 GVYSEEAI
+640 GVYSDEVI
-648 EHWLSLFM
+648 EHWLNVFM
-656 RRFFTQQFKRS
+656 HRFFTQQFKRS

-677 VSLSPRGDWRM
+677 VSLSPRGDLRM

>member
-1 MQFSCI
+1 
-7 FFDIPQKSSTFA
+7 
-19 DKLVRTCK
+19 
-27 RAMCAMCAQITKST
+27 
-41 GDMTTSFGYVRV
+41 MTTNFGYVRV

-64 CQYNASE
+64 CQYNAAE

-83 VQVVCFPE
+83 VEVVCFPE

-106 QLQKDALSALEDVCT
+106 QLQKDALSALEEVCA
-121 FTRDLPIIVLVGA
+121 FTRNLPIIVLIGA

-141 LYNCAFVITDGEV
+141 LYNCAFVMTDGDV
-154 VGVVPKINLPNT
+154 VGVVPKVNLPNT

-211 TTKDYSFGI
+211 TTRNYSFGI
-220 ELCEDL
+220 EICEDL

-252 VTGKHAF
+252 VTGKHTF

-307 ERFQMESSMIIS
+307 ERFQMNSSMIVS

-331 RNTNFTHDKHGQFR
+331 RNTNFTHDKHGHYR
-345 HVQVAPLDEAI
+345 HIHVAPLERSIEDGSAYSL
-356 GNEAIRR
+356 
-363 EARDNGPL
+363 EARGEGPM
-371 HRHFTQTPFLPKKKE
+371 HRHFTKTPFLPKKKE
-386 SDEYCEDVLNLQ
+386 SDDYCEDVLNLQ

-410 TESLVIGISGGLDST
+410 AESLVIGISGGLDST

-449 MPGFGTSDRTYSN
+449 MPGFGTSDRTYQN
-462 AIAMME
+462 ALAMME
-468 ELGISIHEIPIRDM
+468 ELGVSIHEVPIRDM
-482 ATQHLN
+482 ATQHLH
-488 DIGHDLDNHD
+488 DIGHDLHNHD

-512 LMDLANKYNG
+512 LMNLANKYNG

-535 GWATYCGDQMS
+535 GWATYCGDHMS

-558 VRYLVRYAAENIFG
+558 VRYMVRYAAENIFG

-583 DTPVSPELLPTDDEG
+583 ATPVSPELLPTDEEG

-614 DFFLYYFLRYGFTRE
+614 DFFMYYYLRYGFTRE
-629 KIAFMA
+629 KIAYMA
-635 SMAFD
+635 TLAFD
-640 GVYSEEAI
+640 GVYTEEVI
-648 EHWLSLFM
+648 QHWLSVFM

-677 VSLSPRGDWRM
+677 VSLSPRGDLRM

>member
-1 MQFSCI
+1 MN
-7 FFDIPQKSSTFA
+7 KH
-19 DKLVRTCK
+19 
-27 RAMCAMCAQITKST
+27 
-41 GDMTTSFGYVRV
+41 FGYVRV

-64 CQYNASE
+64 CQYNATE
-71 IKKQITEAVQEG
+71 IKKQITEAMQEG
-83 VQVVCFPE
+83 VEVVCFPE
-91 LSITGYTCADLFFTQ
+91 LSVTGYTCADLFFTQ
-106 QLQKDALSALEDVCT
+106 QLQKNALAALEDICAY
-121 FTRDLPIIVLVGA
+121 TRNLPIIVLVGA

-141 LYNCAFVITDGEV
+141 LYNCAFVMTDGEV

-181 LENNVN
+181 LEHNVN

-200 NDVPFGIDLLF
+200 SDVPFGIDLLF
-211 TTKDYSFGI
+211 ATKDYSFGI
-220 ELCEDL
+220 EICEDL

-252 VTGKHAF
+252 VTGKHEF

-294 TYIAENGEMLEIG
+294 TYIAENGDMLEIG
-307 ERFQMESSMIIS
+307 DRFQMESSMIIS

-331 RNTNFTHDKHGQFR
+331 RNTNFTHDKYGHYR
-345 HVQVAPLDEAI
+345 HIQVAPLDEAI
-356 GNEAIRR
+356 GDEAISD
-363 EARDNGPL
+363 EARDKGPL
-371 HRHFTQTPFLPKKKE
+371 HRHFTKTPFLPKRKD
-386 SDEYCEDVLNLQ
+386 SDAYCEDVLNLQ

-410 TESLVIGISGGLDST
+410 AQSLVIGISGGLDST
-425 LALIVSVLAADRLG
+425 LALLVCVLAADRLG
-439 YNRSQVIGVT
+439 YHRSQIIGVT
-449 MPGFGTSDRTYSN
+449 MPGFGTSNRTYTN

-468 ELGISIHEIPIRDM
+468 QLGISIHEIPIRDM
-482 ATQHLN
+482 ATQHLQ
-488 DIGHDLDNHD
+488 DIGHDIDARD

-512 LMDLANKYNG
+512 LMDMANKYNG

-558 VRYLVRYAAENIFG
+558 VRYIVQYAAENIFG
-572 ERLREILMDVI
+572 EETRAILMDIVA
-583 DTPVSPELLPTDDEG
+583 TPVSPELLPTDEEG

-614 DFFLYYFLRYGFTRE
+614 DFFMYYFLRYGFTRE

-635 SMAFD
+635 GIAFEN
-640 GVYSEEAI
+640 VYEQEVI
-648 EHWLSLFM
+648 DHWLDVFM

-677 VSLSPRGDWRM
+677 VSLSPRGDLRM
-688 PSDVAI
+688 PSDV
-694 N
+694 NCTF

>member
-1 MQFSCI
+1 
-7 FFDIPQKSSTFA
+7 
-19 DKLVRTCK
+19 
-27 RAMCAMCAQITKST
+27 
-41 GDMTTSFGYVRV
+41 MTTNFGYVRV

-141 LYNCAFVITDGEV
+141 LYNCAFVMTDGEV

-345 HVQVAPLDEAI
+345 HVQVAPLELGLENGATRLQDA
-356 GNEAIRR
+356 ALL
-363 EARDNGPL
+363 DNGRPMGYGEGPL
-371 HRHFTQTPFLPKKKE
+371 HRHFTQTPFLPKKKD

-410 TESLVIGISGGLDST
+410 AESLVIGISGGLDST

-462 AIAMME
+462 ALAMME

-640 GVYSEEAI
+640 GVYSEEVI
-648 EHWLSLFM
+648 EHWLSVFM

>member
-1 MQFSCI
+1 M
-7 FFDIPQKSSTFA
+7 ST
-19 DKLVRTCK
+19 K
-27 RAMCAMCAQITKST
+27 
-41 GDMTTSFGYVRV
+41 FGYVRV

-64 CQYNASE
+64 CKYNASE
-71 IKKQITEAVQEG
+71 IKKQISEAVEEG
-83 VQVVCFPE
+83 VEVVCFPE
-91 LSITGYTCADLFFTQ
+91 LSVTGYTCADLFFTQ
-106 QLQKDALSALEDVCT
+106 QLQRDALSALEEVCAY
-121 FTRDLPIIVLVGA
+121 TRDLPIIVLVGA

-141 LYNCAFVITDGEV
+141 LYNCAFVMTDGDV
-154 VGVVPKINLPNT
+154 VGVVPKVNLPNT

-181 LENNVN
+181 LERNVN

-200 NDVPFGIDLLF
+200 TDVPFGIDLLF

-220 ELCEDL
+220 EICEDL

-252 VTGKHAF
+252 VTGKHEF

-294 TYIAENGEMLEIG
+294 TYIAENGDMLEIG
-307 ERFQMESSMIIS
+307 ERFQMESSMVIS

-331 RNTNFTHDKHGQFR
+331 RNTNFTHDKHGHYR
-345 HVQVAPLDEAI
+345 HIQVAPLEPDN
-356 GNEAIRR
+356 GNRVS
-363 EARDNGPL
+363 DNGGPL
-371 HRHFTQTPFLPKKKE
+371 HRHFTQTPFLPKRKD
-386 SDEYCEDVLNLQ
+386 SVEYCEDVLNLQ

-410 TESLVIGISGGLDST
+410 AESLVIGISGGLDST

-449 MPGFGTSDRTYSN
+449 MPGFGTSGRTYNN
-462 AIAMME
+462 ALAMME
-468 ELGISIHEIPIRDM
+468 ELGVSIHEVPIRDM
-482 ATQHLN
+482 TIQHLN
-488 DIGHDLDNHD
+488 DIGHDLDTHD

-535 GWATYCGDQMS
+535 GWATYCGDHMS

-558 VRYLVRYAAENIFG
+558 VRYMVRYAAENIFG
-572 ERLREILMDVI
+572 EQLREILMDVI
-583 DTPVSPELLPTDDEG
+583 DTPVSPELLPTDEDG

-614 DFFLYYFLRYGFTRE
+614 DFFMYYYLRYGFTRE
-629 KIAFMA
+629 KIAYMA
-635 SMAFD
+635 GMAFD
-640 GVYSEEAI
+640 GVYSEAVI
-648 EHWLSLFM
+648 EHWLSVFM

-677 VSLSPRGDWRM
+677 VSLSPRGDLRM
-688 PSDVAI
+688 PSDVSVRG
-694 N
+694 